1 MKRIILTVAAIFAFG
16 FVNAQDSGSNGFAK
30 GDMFAEG
37 ALKIRTSDNGGDN
50 EEESY
55 FSITPKIGYMTSDKL
70 GFGGFLDF
78 SGSNQFDGDESN
90 TMGIGAFARY
100 YFMSLGANKA
110 FNAYGEFGLGYSSV
124 TNTDGDTDA
133 ETTDGDLNANID
145 LGLNYFITRKFAVS
159 FVLANILSYNNSN
172 PEGGESTNKAEV
184 NLNLFNNFFDTP
196 QFGLL
201 YRW

>member
-16 FVNAQDSGSNGFAK
+16 FVNAQDAGSNGFAK
-30 GDMFAEG
+30 GDMFVEG
-37 ALKIRTSDNGGDN
+37 AIMYRSSDKGGGN
-50 EEESY
+50 EEKSY
-55 FSITPKIGYMTSDKL
+55 YSITPRVGYLTSDKL
-70 GFGGFLDF
+70 AFGGFLDF
-78 SGSNQFDGDESN
+78 SGSSQFDNDKFN
-90 TMGIGAFARY
+90 TLGIGAFARY

-124 TNTDGDTDA
+124 TNTDGNTGN

-145 LGLNYFITRKFAVS
+145 LGLNYFFTKKLAVT
-159 FVLANILSYNNSN
+159 FVLANVLSYNNSN
-172 PEGGESTNKAEV
+172 PENGDASNKVEV
-184 NLNLFNNFFDTP
+184 NINLFNNFFDQP